1 MEAAERRQLLR
12 ASEKPLRATGSEQ
25 EAASGE
31 PGSIDPEAV
40 ETQL

>member
-1 MEAAERRQLLR
+1 MEAAERQHPLQ
-12 ASEKPLRATGSEQ
+12 ASEKPLRATGSGQ
-25 EAASGE
+25 KAARGE